1 MKSEEIALR
10 AGRLDEPHI
19 TQAQREARDYVVSNG
34 RLTGHEYGVALHD
47 SAVIQRF
54 TSNHQ
59 NGIAIPDFSG
69 YPLNSVEVHHNHP
82 VGDSFSA
89 SDIKLLLH
97 RSDVGRIFVHGHNG
111 FFAEAFTQA
120 APLTQ
125 DAAALLVQSAKSR
138 AQTLLAHAVQAGAVS
153 YVQANAGLW
162 PVVMAAVLE
171 GQGHI
176 GYAVNSGPLR
186 DLVKKVVRHG

>member
-34 RLTGHEYGVALHD
+34 RLTGHEYGVALHN

-125 DAAALLVQSAKSR
+125 DAARCWRTQFRQALCPMYRQMLVFGRWSWRQCLKVKG
-138 AQTLLAHAVQAGAVS
+138 TLGTL
-153 YVQANAGLW
+153 
-162 PVVMAAVLE
+162 
-171 GQGHI
+171 
-176 GYAVNSGPLR
+176 
-186 DLVKKVVRHG
+186 